1 MTNNVYIAHTADD
14 CREVRDELSQIL
26 RNAGMKVLPKDEF
39 KDFKETTALTELG
52 AANCSVH
59 ILGGEVGEKTSLGI
73 PQSLYQI
80 QEAIKQIGSKP
91 GFRVFIW
98 HVAQTK
104 GMQISPEQQTIINN
118 IRNNIV
124 NNVVFTNVPSPVQLV
139 DDIRAMLQ
147 VKADIEE
154 VGPKRPVFLMYN
166 FIDEDQ
172 AEEIRDM
179 LSDILDV
186 EALIIGEEPDMDYG
200 SVSVRIIRNSELAVV
215 FYSEA
220 SHWAMP
226 FIQQIWK
233 MTGGASSKTPLLMIG
248 DETGNENS
256 APFNAP
262 NVINKKASLNL
273 VPLEIKVVYDKIK
286 GV

>member
-1 MTNNVYIAHTADD
+1 MSNNVYIAHTAAD
-14 CREVRDELSQIL
+14 CSEVREELGQIL
-26 RNAGMKVLPKDEF
+26 KNAGMNVLPRAEF
-39 KDFKETTALTELG
+39 KSFSETTALAELSE
-52 AANCSVH
+52 ANCSVH

-80 QEAIKQIGSKP
+80 QEAIKQIGHKP

-104 GMQISPEQQTIINN
+104 GFNISPEQLTLINN

-147 VKADIEE
+147 IKIDVEDS
-154 VGPKRPVFLMYN
+154 GPKKPIFLMYN
-166 FIDEDQ
+166 FIDEEQ
-172 AEEIRDM
+172 AEEVRDM
-179 LSDILDV
+179 LSDIIDV
-186 EALIIGEEPDMDYG
+186 ESLIIGEHPDMDYG

-220 SHWAMP
+220 NHWAMP

-248 DETGNENS
+248 DEDGGES
-256 APFNAP
+256 PGFNAP
-262 NVINKKASLNL
+262 NVINKKVSLNL
-273 VPLEIKVVYDKIK
+273 VPLEIKVAYDKVVN
-286 GV
+286 G